1 MAHGLQLE
9 AMSSEMDGMRRRHEA
24 ASRQL
29 EQLHKER
36 LREEVGALQLRVQV
50 RGALHRLGS
59 GMEVIR

>member
-1 MAHGLQLE
+1 
-9 AMSSEMDGMRRRHEA
+9 MDGMRRRHEA